1 MKILVLMASP
11 RCGGNTDLLCDSF
24 IDGAKESGNV
34 VEKINLGTL
43 NIRGCKNCL
52 QCFQNGVPCVQQDDM
67 NSVYP
72 SFMEADMVVFASPI
86 YFWGIN
92 GQLKSALDRTFA
104 LDYPPGM
111 KYPVKEFSLL
121 LTAGSNDPA
130 VTQYAAPYFDYAM
143 GEKLGWKNR
152 GTIFAG
158 GMEKIGDV
166 LVNGAYTQA
175 YEMGKSI
182 G

>member
-1 MKILVLMASP
+1 
-11 RCGGNTDLLCDSF
+11 
-24 IDGAKESGNV
+24 
-34 VEKINLGTL
+34 
-43 NIRGCKNCL
+43 
-52 QCFQNGVPCVQQDDM
+52 
-67 NSVYP
+67 
-72 SFMEADMVVFASPI
+72 MVVFASPI